1 MNSINIMGR
10 ACSKPTLKYISQQGL
25 ACAEF
30 TLAVDTRHG
39 PKDANGKRKA
49 MFFMVT
55 AWGKT
60 AETITGWLEKGQV
73 VAITGRLSQDE
84 FTPAGSDKPVQKTRI
99 VCESYTLG
107 QKPAGHQQP
116 APQDPAP
123 PSHSAAPTSA
133 PPADEP
139 DEIPF

>member
-10 ACSKPTLKYISQQGL
+10 ACAKPTLKYIQQQGL

-39 PKDANGKRKA
+39 PKDENGKRKA

-60 AETITGWLEKGQV
+60 AETISGWLEKGQV

-99 VCESYTLG
+99 ICESYTLG
-107 QKPAGHQQP
+107 QRPAGQQQSTPP
-116 APQDPAP
+116 ARQADPAP
-123 PSHSAAPTSA
+123 SA
-133 PPADEP
+133 PAPADEP